1 MGSRS
6 ISAHA
11 LVCAAERGVSILRQ
25 ILAPV
30 AGSVAVAPVVW
41 LRIAAAGARL
51 HIGEIGTVI
60 VRASDVAPVRGGKD
74 FVKAAPFRNGFLTL
88 MPRLAAEDAP
98 LFQKGG
104 Q

>member
-1 MGSRS
+1 MR
-6 ISAHA
+6 
-11 LVCAAERGVSILRQ
+11 LCARRKGGISILRQ

-30 AGSVAVAPVVW
+30 AGGVA
-41 LRIAAAGARL
+41 
-51 HIGEIGTVI
+51 
-60 VRASDVAPVRGGKD
+60 VAPVRGGKD
-74 FVKAAPFRNGFLTL
+74 FVKAAPFRKGFLTL